1 MPRMLA
7 TYGAVAVLVGT
18 SAIVGQA
25 VFALSGRRPWSWAAP
40 AVGLATLIVVCA
52 IAIKLPGRDVTSV
65 AVCAVLVIASGAWLL
80 RRLVFSRPWRPLV
93 VALLPVL
100 GASLPFVAEHRVGLP
115 GVSLNNDTAVHLL
128 WAEALRSPAIATLH
142 PIAAGYP
149 LGPHSLTATVAS
161 ALGARMD
168 HALTGVLLAGMPV
181 AALAA
186 AGVAP
191 RASAWRQVLIGLLA
205 SLAYLFA
212 AYYSQGSFK
221 ETLLATFLLAF
232 VVVVRDLARTT
243 WRGRSWPSS
252 LRAALPCALLAAGG
266 VYGFS
271 HLALG
276 WFGAFL
282 AVWMALELLASPS
295 LITSRHRLR
304 GWLSPAAA
312 AAAGAGVVLILVL
325 LPSFSRLHQYS
336 QVVGTAP
343 VGGHA
348 AGISVS
354 DLGNLAGPL
363 SGYEGLGVWK
373 SADYRFP
380 PVDAFQKGQLTA
392 LALGALVFGVLFAL
406 RRRRYVLSAAVVA
419 CAAIYWY
426 SDRTQSPY
434 VTAKALAIGAPLVGL
449 LAGWALLSGPTEA
462 RLSTGAEA
470 LRVIVGLV
478 FAGFA
483 LYSTSLVLRASPIL
497 TPAQVSELSQVRTSV
512 GAAPTLYL
520 GNDDYAPWGLRTV
533 HLGFLQPTTAPPI
546 AVPRS
551 QKPWA
556 YGQPFDFDSVDPSQ
570 LDRFSYVI
578 ATNAPF
584 ASQPPPN
591 FRLVRRLRLYQL
603 WQRVGP
609 TGSRTSADPGDAPGT
624 VFDCRR
630 RQFARLARERGV
642 AAVMTRPVVVAAS
655 AALTP
660 GASARVAMPIPK
672 GDWELSLEYT
682 SPDDLKVAAGG
693 STWRLP
699 ANVGRPGPYFRVGT
713 VHSQGAARPT
723 VVSLYEVHPSRLA
736 SPNSIAYLSNVA
748 ATSRP
753 DTRQMVPI
761 ANACGRYVDWYRT
774 TR

>member
-232 VVVVRDLARTT
+232 VLVV
-243 WRGRSWPSS
+243 
-252 LRAALPCALLAAGG
+252 
-266 VYGFS
+266 
-271 HLALG
+271 
-276 WFGAFL
+276 
-282 AVWMALELLASPS
+282 
-295 LITSRHRLR
+295 
-304 GWLSPAAA
+304 
-312 AAAGAGVVLILVL
+312 

-462 RLSTGAEA
+462 RLSSGAEA

-520 GNDDYAPWGLRTV
+520 GNDDYAPWDLRTV